1 MVTGSQGAGKTILL
15 TKYAYASYKA
25 GQKVYSNYKLN
36 FPHEKLDFKR
46 MMKCEYNNATIV
58 ISEAHNWGLNSRDAM
73 KEPNKSLVRSFIPQI
88 RKQGVTLFLDT
99 QRWNLVDKALRLQAE
114 IWIMC
119 RKTALINNKWTEVF
133 QSHQYPKDT
142 PINIEADYTFLDSE
156 KSYTDVFRANP
167 FYELY
172 DTKEAIT
179 TLEYTD
185 DKTKTKTKKKIN
197 KEEVIKT

>member
-1 MVTGSQGAGKTILL
+1 MENIRGTMAKVILYLVMVFVLCSFTFAIC
-15 TKYAYASYKA
+15 
-25 GQKVYSNYKLN
+25 N
-36 FPHEKLDFKR
+36 FE
-46 MMKCEYNNATIV
+46 
-58 ISEAHNWGLNSRDAM
+58 
-73 KEPNKSLVRSFIPQI
+73 
-88 RKQGVTLFLDT
+88 
-99 QRWNLVDKALRLQAE
+99 
-114 IWIMC
+114 
-119 RKTALINNKWTEVF
+119 INNKWTEVF

-156 KSYTDVFRANP
+156 KSFTDVFRANP

-172 DTKEAIT
+172 DTREAIT